1 MLLHE
6 RSLSVLACQY
16 VDKIV
21 IIGAPW
27 KIIAFN
33 VSMVEYGDCAEANE
47 LKYGSPNVD
56 TFRRDRHSHS
66 S

>member
-27 KIIAFN
+27 KVSKDMIIAFN

-56 TFRRDRHSHS
+56 TFS
-66 S
+66 